1 MSAQT
6 VKRAHVYFCHM
17 VTIKRLLLPGFCLF
31 ILMSL
36 TNATGPSIGVEATV
50 QYFRSGAKDFAA
62 STLALQSTIHSLRK
76 DDTAS
81 VAAAKAQLK
90 HCRLQYKK
98 IEFFLEYFFKTSS
111 LIYNTP
117 AKVEIEEPYMEYNEP
132 VGLQVIE
139 ALLYEDDVVANKAA
153 LLEQVNVVRSS
164 AEDLLS
170 LLYGFTANDKQ
181 VLESVRIELIRI
193 YTLGI
198 TGFDAPLLKSGIT
211 ESYEALHAVKAV
223 LAPYLDKR
231 APYADSVTYYLAKS
245 LQFLEAGKDFDAF
258 DRLRF
263 LQQYALPLQRTLG
276 YMIRD
281 MQLVQNTTGG
291 VLNYNAEHLFSKDAI
306 NIDAFPAAG
315 NEKFNSVETFPLSGV
330 AATPALYKF
339 NSPDA
344 FTSTGATVNT
354 ALISL
359 GKKLFHETALSGN
372 NKISC
377 ATCHR
382 PEKHFTD
389 GLATSMAFDG
399 HSHVR
404 RNAPSLFYA
413 GFQYG
418 QFWEG
423 RIKSLEEQA
432 LDVVHNP
439 LEMNGDA
446 AKVLQLPAY
455 TALFKQVFPDSS
467 ITAEKVAV
475 AIAAFVRSLNP
486 RNAPFDRYITGD
498 TTAMNTAQV
507 RGFNLFMGKAQ
518 CGTCH
523 FAPLFNGLVPP
534 LYNLTELEVLGTP
547 RNEDLAKPLID
558 GDKGRYDVLNISFYE
573 QAFKTPTVRNVSATG
588 PYMHNGAFSTLEN
601 VVEFYNKG
609 GGSGIGLETPT
620 QTLSAVPLQLT
631 KQEVADVTEFM
642 RALEDKLP

>member
-1 MSAQT
+1 MAT
-6 VKRAHVYFCHM
+6 L
-17 VTIKRLLLPGFCLF
+17 KRLLLPGFCLF
-31 ILMSL
+31 LLMSL
-36 TNATGPSIGVEATV
+36 TNATGPSIGVESTV
-50 QYFRSGAKDFAA
+50 VYFRAGAKDFAA
-62 STLALQSTIHSLRK
+62 STLALQSAINSLRK
-76 DDTAS
+76 DDTTG
-81 VAAAKAQLK
+81 VAAARAQLK
-90 HCRLQYKK
+90 DCRLQYKK

-117 AKVEIEEPYMEYNEP
+117 AKVEIEEPYMEYQEP
-132 VGLQVIE
+132 VGMQVME
-139 ALLYEDDVVANKAA
+139 ALLYEEDVDKAA
-153 LLEQVNVVRSS
+153 LFEQVKVVRSS

-170 LLYGFTANDKQ
+170 LLYGFKADDKQ
-181 VLESVRIELIRI
+181 VLESIRIELIRI

-198 TGFDAPLLKSGIT
+198 TGFDAPLLKSGIP
-211 ESYEALHAVKAV
+211 ESYEALHTVKVV
-223 LAPYLDKR
+223 LKPYLDKR
-231 APYADSVTYYLAKS
+231 APYADSVTYYLDKS
-245 LQFLEAGKDFDAF
+245 LQFLQAGSDFDAF

-306 NIDAFPAAG
+306 NIDAFPAA
-315 NEKFNSVETFPLSGV
+315 NNTQFNSVETFPLSGV

-344 FTSTGATVNT
+344 FSSTGATVNA

-372 NKISC
+372 NQISC

-389 GLATSMAFDG
+389 GLATSVAFDG

-446 AKVLQLPAY
+446 AKVLQLPVYAV
-455 TALFKQVFPDSS
+455 LFKQVFPDSTV
-467 ITAEKVAV
+467 TAEKVAV

-486 RNAPFDRYITGD
+486 RNSPFDQYITGD
-498 TTAMNTAQV
+498 TTALNAAQV

-547 RNEDLAKPLID
+547 KNEDLVKPLMD
-558 GDKGRYDVLNISFYE
+558 SDKGRYDVLNISFYE

-609 GGSGIGLETPT
+609 GGSGIGLEVSN

-642 RALEDKLP
+642 RSLEDKLP

>member
-1 MSAQT
+1 
-6 VKRAHVYFCHM
+6 M

-31 ILMSL
+31 VLMSL
-36 TNATGPSIGVEATV
+36 TNVTGSSIGLEPTLK
-50 QYFRSGAKDFAA
+50 YFRSGAKDFATA
-62 STLALQSTIHSLRK
+62 TAALQSAIQAINK
-76 DDTAS
+76 DDPAS
-81 VAAAKAQLK
+81 VVTARQQLK
-90 HCRLQYKK
+90 DCRLQYKK

-111 LIYNTP
+111 LIYNSP
-117 AKVEIEEPYMEYNEP
+117 AKTEIEEPYMEYAEP
-132 VGLQVIE
+132 VGMQVIE
-139 ALLYEDDVVANKAA
+139 AMLYEEDAAENKTVM
-153 LLEQVNVVRSS
+153 LEQVNVINSS

-170 LLYGFTANDKQ
+170 LLYNFTADDKQ
-181 VLESVRIELIRI
+181 ILESLRIELIRI

-198 TGFDAPLLKSGIT
+198 SGFDAPLLKSGIS
-211 ESYEALHAVKAV
+211 ESYEALNAVKFV

-231 APYADSVTYYLAKS
+231 TRHADSVAYYLDKS
-245 LQFLEAGKDFDAF
+245 LQFLNAGKDFDAF

-291 VLNYNAEHLFSKDAI
+291 VLNYNAADLFSKDAI
-306 NIDAFPAAG
+306 NIDAFPSA
-315 NEKFNSVETFPLSGV
+315 STTDSIETFPLSGFV
-330 AATPALYKF
+330 ATPALYKF
-339 NSPDA
+339 IPADA
-344 FTSTGATVNT
+344 FASSGTTVNA
-354 ALISL
+354 ALIRL
-359 GKKLFHETALSGN
+359 GKMLFHETALSGN

-389 GLATSMAFDG
+389 GLANSVAFDG

-404 RNAPSLFYA
+404 RNAPSLLYA

-423 RIKSLEEQA
+423 RTKSLEEQA
-432 LDVVHNP
+432 LDVIHNP
-439 LEMNGDA
+439 VEMNGDIS
-446 AKVLQLPAY
+446 KVLTLPAY
-455 TALFKQVFPDSS
+455 AVLFKQVFPDSS
-467 ITAEKVAV
+467 MKAEKVAV
-475 AIAAFVRSLNP
+475 ALAAFVRSLNP
-486 RNAPFDRYITGD
+486 RNSSFDQYITGD
-498 TTAMNTAQV
+498 TMAMNAAQK

-534 LYNLTELEVLGTP
+534 LYQLTELEVLGTP
-547 RNEDLAKPLID
+547 KNEDLAKPLTD
-558 GDKGRYDVLNISFYE
+558 DDKGRFDVFPISYYE

-588 PYMHNGAFSTLEN
+588 PYMHNGAFTTLEN

-609 GGSGIGLETPT
+609 GGNGIGLHTTT

-631 KQEVADVTEFM
+631 KEEVADVTAFM
-642 RALEDKLP
+642 RALEDSLP

>member
-1 MSAQT
+1 
-6 VKRAHVYFCHM
+6 M

-31 ILMSL
+31 LLMSL
-36 TNATGPSIGVEATV
+36 TNATGPSIGVEPTV
-50 QYFRSGAKDFAA
+50 QYFRVAAKDFAA
-62 STLALQSTIHSLRK
+62 STLSLQSAIHSLRK
-76 DDTAS
+76 DDTAG
-81 VAAAKAQLK
+81 VAAARTQLRE
-90 HCRLQYKK
+90 CRLQYKK

-117 AKVEIEEPYMEYNEP
+117 AKVEIEEPYMEYQEP
-132 VGLQVIE
+132 VGMQVME
-139 ALLYEDDVVANKAA
+139 ALLYEEDVDKTA
-153 LLEQVNVVRSS
+153 LLEQMNVVRSS

-170 LLYGFTANDKQ
+170 LLYDFKADDKQ
-181 VLESVRIELIRI
+181 VLESIRIELIRI

-198 TGFDAPLLKSGIT
+198 TGFDAPLLKSGIP
-211 ESYEALHAVKAV
+211 ESYEALHTAKVV
-223 LAPYLDKR
+223 LKPYLDKR
-231 APYADSVTYYLAKS
+231 TSYADSVTYYLDKS
-245 LQFLEAGKDFDAF
+245 LQFLQAGSDFDAF

-315 NEKFNSVETFPLSGV
+315 NAQFNSVETFPLSGV

-344 FTSTGATVNT
+344 FSSTGATVNT

-372 NKISC
+372 NQVSC

-389 GLATSMAFDG
+389 GLATSVAFDG

-423 RIKSLEEQA
+423 RVKSLEEQA

-455 TALFKQVFPDSS
+455 AALFKQVFPDSTV
-467 ITAEKVAV
+467 TAEKVAV

-486 RNAPFDRYITGD
+486 RNSPFDQYITGD
-498 TTAMNTAQV
+498 TTAMNAAQV
-507 RGFNLFMGKAQ
+507 KGFNLFMGKAQ

-547 RNEDLAKPLID
+547 KNEDLTKPLVD
-558 GDKGRYDVLNISFYE
+558 SDKGRYDVLNISFYE

-609 GGSGIGLETPT
+609 GGSGIGLDVSN

-631 KQEVADVTEFM
+631 KEEVADVTEFM